1 MSNVNL
7 TKVILKTD
15 YSRRFP
21 DPLNNSLDTDPY
33 NIEHHILLVKAIDVP
48 SGISLDCNPRKQKID
63 SGIYK
68 DVQKSLED
76 NSEPTF
82 HLKNKGIT
90 MFAHKVDISED
101 KKVVTA
107 YLAVPAGGIPDGI
120 ADGGHT
126 YQIVLD
132 SKSKNK
138 CPDNQYL
145 KFEIMTGVPDK
156 KKAEIIGGLNTAVQV
171 QEATLLN
178 FEKEFDWIKETISK
192 MSYADKIAYMQN
204 EKGDFDIRDII
215 AFLTL
220 FNVEHPD
227 LKGRTPKEAYV
238 SKAACLHLY
247 ESNKESYLMLRP
259 LIKDILCLHDYI
271 HLNLGKLYNKEK
283 RESGSKG
290 RAHGMEGVF
299 DKKERGVKFIFL
311 GEESQ
316 YKLFDG
322 TLYPIFGAMRYL
334 IEKKEGAKV
343 YSWKLESFD
352 EVKKVFD
359 SVATDLL
366 TATYNV
372 CLANGRKPNPVG
384 KDENHW
390 GYLYQIVKSAYLEHI
405 AK

>member
-1 MSNVNL
+1 MLNANL
-7 TKVILKTD
+7 TKVILKSD

-21 DPLNNSLDTDPY
+21 DPLNNLFDMEC

-68 DVQKSLED
+68 DVQESLED
-76 NSEPTF
+76 GGEPLF

-107 YLAVPAGGIPDGI
+107 YLAPGDGI

-126 YQIVLD
+126 YQIILD

-138 CPDNQYL
+138 CPENQYVR
-145 KFEIMTGVPDK
+145 FEIVTGVKSENKVD
-156 KKAEIIGGLNTAVQV
+156 IIGGLNTAVQV

-178 FEKEFDWIKETISK
+178 YEKEFDWFKDVIRKTP
-192 MSYADKIAYMQN
+192 YTDKIAYMQN
-204 EKGDFDIRDII
+204 EKGEFDIRDII

-227 LKGRTPKEAYV
+227 LNGRHPREAYV
-238 SKAACLHLY
+238 SKAACLNLY
-247 ESNKESYLMLRP
+247 KKDDKSYKMLDP
-259 LIKDILCLHDYI
+259 IIKDILQLHDYI
-271 HLNLGKLYNKEK
+271 HLNVGKRYNEEKKEK
-283 RESGSKG
+283 GDRG

-299 DKKERGVKFIFL
+299 DSKKKGKFKFIFS
-311 GEESQ
+311 GEESE

-322 TLYPIFGAMRYL
+322 TFYPIFGAMRYL
-334 IEKKEGAKV
+334 VEKKQGENV
-343 YSWKLESFD
+343 YSWKVSSFD
-352 EVKKVFD
+352 EVKDIFD
-359 SVATDLL
+359 AAASELL

-372 CLANGRKPNPVG
+372 SLRYGRKPNPVG

-390 GYLYQIVKSAYLEHI
+390 GYLYQIVKSAYLEYA